1 MLSTFSQHFK
11 DVSVLRK
18 CLFAVAQLPKDLPN
32 IWELAVQ
39 FATKNKGNASINAE
53 TVKLLA
59 ENLQELDYLAFESD
73 QKLFYQLLEFP
84 TQKPLGVVLMSNA
97 TKCVVCESALKLRK
111 DRPSSVVVYDDNMG
125 TLPGSHF
132 HKLCTNRSCG
142 CTQYYG
148 YYTTGISGSLP
159 SKVFFNSEWDTL
171 PFFVSSRET
180 VFSMAAL
187 KRFDSGIL
195 LGQLSFKQCAD
206 IYNHLHHC
214 ETPLSE
220 EKSK

>member
-1 MLSTFSQHFK
+1 
-11 DVSVLRK
+11 
-18 CLFAVAQLPKDLPN
+18 
-32 IWELAVQ
+32 
-39 FATKNKGNASINAE
+39 
-53 TVKLLA
+53 
-59 ENLQELDYLAFESD
+59 
-73 QKLFYQLLEFP
+73 
-84 TQKPLGVVLMSNA
+84 MSNA

-148 YYTTGISGSLP
+148 YYTTGSLP